1 MMFLYILADNKCV
14 GFNTLGKAGGRR
26 TLGSFSGASKML
38 ERTAFRGALNT
49 MIDNLNDKKKL
60 KSINHDDDNLYG
72 KIMQELKDIIEL
84 HDVGHNKKN
93 LGNKFNDFKSQTQK
107 DMHRKRLFSGI
118 KRHLLA

>member
-1 MMFLYILADNKCV
+1 
-14 GFNTLGKAGGRR
+14 
-26 TLGSFSGASKML
+26 ML

-60 KSINHDDDNLYG
+60 KSINHDDDNLSG

-118 KRHLLA
+118 KRHLLAWFMFILFLIKLKEGNNG